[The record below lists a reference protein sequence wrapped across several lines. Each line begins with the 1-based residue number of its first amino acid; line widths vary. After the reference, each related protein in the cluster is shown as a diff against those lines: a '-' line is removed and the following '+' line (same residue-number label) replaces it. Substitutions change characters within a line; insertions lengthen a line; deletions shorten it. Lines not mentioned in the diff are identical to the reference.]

1 MKGSKFEK
9 LQRIDVSFQCPENW
23 DSMEGDDRQRF
34 CAGCGCH
41 VHNIAEMPAE
51 EAEALAAST
60 GKVCVRLTVNE
71 KLGVLTKDGWIP
83 RLALAGAI
91 AATAAGCASS
101 PTPVAAAT
109 TPQAPVQSQASSPA
123 TASNLDEFPDVADTH
138 WASDPKPTTFEAI
151 EEKIEEFIE
160 EVKEAII
167 PSSKPSPKT
176 TVFVGDMMVPTV
188 TSSRSSSP
196 PSK

>member
-1 MKGSKFEK
+1 MKPSTFQN
-9 LQRIDVSFQCPENW
+9 LRRIDVSFQCPESWNA
-23 DSMEGDDRQRF
+23 MEGDEHQRF

-41 VHNIAEMPAE
+41 VHNIAEMSAE

-60 GKVCVRLTVNE
+60 GKVCVHLTVNE

-109 TPQAPVQSQASSPA
+109 TPQAPVQSQASSPT

-138 WASDPKPTTFEAI
+138 WASDPKPTTFETI

-176 TVFVGDMMVPTV
+176 TVLVGDLMVPTV